1 MPHTQS
7 CISAMQKY
15 TNTPHPRSDTVVDIS
30 VFMNAQRDCAT
41 DGHTCTGMCRYI
53 FINLF
58 LSPWAAGPQW
68 GIAEACAMTDSNWR
82 L

>member
-1 MPHTQS
+1 MLHTQT
-7 CISAMQKY
+7 CISAMQKC
-15 TNTPHPRSDTVVDIS
+15 TDIPPRSYTVVDIS
-30 VFMNAQRDCAT
+30 VFMNAQQDCAT

-68 GIAEACAMTDSNWR
+68 GIAEDRAMTDSNWR